1 MIGKSNLQM
10 LQTKF
15 ELGQMSRLLGHGS
28 NVAFFPLW
36 LCAVA
41 RNPLFL
47 APIYPSITQ
56 ENISCCAVL
65 RWTTGDLSNR
75 QNQSWIFC
83 CWHHLLS
90 PFQGHTFS
98 PDVLRIRITQTDF
111 SCTCWFEKADMDIS
125 ALTWKFDLIP
135 TIVMDIFWSLLWLWY
150 DRYNC
155 RLVFFFLMPNPGT
168 KIYFILFYSLTIAK
182 K

>member
-1 MIGKSNLQM
+1 MDPTLHFSLF
-10 LQTKF
+10 L
-15 ELGQMSRLLGHGS
+15 
-28 NVAFFPLW
+28 

-41 RNPLFL
+41 WNPLFL

-56 ENISCCAVL
+56 KISHVVL

-75 QNQSWIFC
+75 PNQSWIFC

-150 DRYNC
+150 DSNRYNC

-168 KIYFILFYSLTIAK
+168 KI
-182 K
+182 